1 MSPQLLNESGLVD
14 SHTYEVDAWLIQLRE
29 SQTYYGQADSLLRFL
44 DEVFCTVAAEPYEY
58 TDIVIEMQA
67 QAAAAEASVTQT
79 GVESSEWNMSDT
91 RSVGTVV
98 RKVL

>member
-14 SHTYEVDAWLIQLRE
+14 SHTFEVDAWLIQLRE
-29 SQTYYGQADSLLRFL
+29 SYTYDGQADSLLRFL
-44 DEVFCTVAAEPYEY
+44 DEIFCTVAAEPYEY

-67 QAAAAEASVTQT
+67 QAAAAEASVAQT
-79 GVESSEWNMSDT
+79 GVESLQWNMSDT
-91 RSVGTVV
+91 RSVRTVG